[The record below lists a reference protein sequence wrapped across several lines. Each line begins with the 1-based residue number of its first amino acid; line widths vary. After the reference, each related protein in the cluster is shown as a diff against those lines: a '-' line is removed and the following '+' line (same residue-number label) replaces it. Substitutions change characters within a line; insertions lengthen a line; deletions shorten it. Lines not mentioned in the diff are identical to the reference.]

1 MTAPSPDQM
10 RAIAD
15 QIVAP
20 WPANVLT
27 KTERESSAALRGGAD
42 VIELLM
48 QQRDAL
54 AEVAGIEPE
63 WTEEDV

>member
-1 MTAPSPDQM
+1 MSAPTPEQM

-15 QIVAP
+15 RIVGP

-27 KTERESSAALRGGAD
+27 PTERVSAAALRGGAD

-48 QQRDAL
+48 HQRDAL
-54 AEVAGIEPE
+54 AEVAGIKPE
-63 WTEEDV
+63 WTENDT